1 MITELPKPGGDD
13 DGGKTEITPD
23 KGITLYGLV
32 SDKEGNPLE
41 GVVVSDGYSVVAS
54 DKKGVYQIVR
64 DPNAKHVFIS
74 VPSGYEI
81 PAQANFGSYQGAYQ
95 AANSV
100 TGSSSKPYRA
110 DFTLSKL
117 AQSDQAV
124 PALRAGRPAAR
135 QQRPYTSVPHGNGT
149 RREEDRRQVLDP
161 DGRHRPWRH
170 PGQGRRPDL
179 HLDETRLR

>member
-1 MITELPKPGGDD
+1 MTTGAKRRSRPTRASPS
-13 DGGKTEITPD
+13 T
-23 KGITLYGLV
+23 GLV

-100 TGSSSKPYRA
+100 TGSSSNPTGQTSR
-110 DFTLSKL
+110 L
-117 AQSDQAV
+117 ASSPKATSGSCSSGWATRS
-124 PALRAGRPAAR
+124 PTTTTIYIGSAR
-135 QQRPYTSVPHGNGT
+135 KRYPT
-149 RREEDRRQVLDP
+149 
-161 DGRHRPWRH
+161 
-170 PGQGRRPDL
+170 
-179 HLDETRLR
+179 